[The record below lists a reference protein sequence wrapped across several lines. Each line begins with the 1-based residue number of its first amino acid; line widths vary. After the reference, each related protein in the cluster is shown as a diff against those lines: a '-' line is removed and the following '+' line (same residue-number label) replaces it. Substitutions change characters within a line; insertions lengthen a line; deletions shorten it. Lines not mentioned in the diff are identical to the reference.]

1 MFSIM
6 GERLHRRRLPSI
18 FIFSFK
24 FWIYKVS
31 EICSGSSGAVTSV
44 GAEDTMS
51 CMASGAGG
59 AATSAMALAKLYR
72 NEETRL

>member
-1 MFSIM
+1 M
-6 GERLHRRRLPSI
+6 HRKNDVPSI

-31 EICSGSSGAVTSV
+31 EICSGSSGAAISA
-44 GAEDTMS
+44 GAEDTTP

-59 AATSAMALAKLYR
+59 AATSAMALA
-72 NEETRL
+72 RLLARCKGTSC